1 MERGAAGLPPLPEA
15 AVVVGSAS
23 SSGAWGGFPTPS
35 PSAAALR
42 TPHLPRADYD
52 LETSMNFSLFEF
64 GWRLIRVTALLL
76 WK

>member
-1 MERGAAGLPPLPEA
+1 MERGAARLPPLPEA

-23 SSGAWGGFPTPS
+23 SSGAWGGFPTPI
-35 PSAAALR
+35 PSAAAL
-42 TPHLPRADYD
+42 PHDPSRADYD

-76 WK
+76 